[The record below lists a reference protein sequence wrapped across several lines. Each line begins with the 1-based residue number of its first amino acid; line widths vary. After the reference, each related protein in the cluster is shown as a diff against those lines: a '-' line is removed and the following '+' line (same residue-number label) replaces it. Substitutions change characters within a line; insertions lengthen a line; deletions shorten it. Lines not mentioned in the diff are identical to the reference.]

1 MTTMEELFK
10 RAEKE
15 KLWFYGRYH
24 DLWFSPERL
33 RQEQLSG
40 SFRWGPSNWE
50 LRDPRE
56 QVSYLR
62 QRAQRLHAEA
72 DKMEQE
78 LGS

>member
-1 MTTMEELFK
+1 MTMDELFK

-24 DLWFSPERL
+24 DLWFSPEF
-33 RQEQLSG
+33 SG
-40 SFRWGPSNWE
+40 YFSGDQSNWE
-50 LRDPRE
+50 LRDPKE

-62 QRAQRLHAEA
+62 QRAQRLNAEA